1 MVQYEN
7 QAAYLNAVGVPLS
20 IEAALLYEPQAGE
33 VLIENHA
40 TAIQPL
46 DAKKHNAGYG
56 GGGSGMS
63 FPTVLG
69 TNLAGVVVQTGQGIT
84 NFQIGD
90 RVVAD
95 TPVYVNGDKR
105 SGAWQK
111 YVIANETTIAKMG
124 DVSYA
129 QAVAIGFP
137 LQTAVAALQEY
148 LGMPR
153 ERAKGDETAL
163 IWGAGGAV
171 GTCAV
176 QYAKSVSMTF
186 IAKNCSSF

>member
-20 IEAALLYEPQAGE
+20 IEAAPLYEPQAGE

-56 GGGSGMS
+56 GAGSDMS
-63 FPTVLG
+63 FPTILG
-69 TNLAGVVVQTGQGIT
+69 TNLAGIVVQTGQGIT
-84 NFQIGD
+84 RLQIGD

-95 TPVYVNGDKR
+95 TPVYINGDKR

-111 YVIANETTIAKMG
+111 YVVVKETTIAKIG
-124 DVSYA
+124 DASYA

-137 LQTAVAALQEY
+137 LQTAVAALREY
-148 LGMPR
+148 LDMPR
-153 ERAKGDETAL
+153 EESNSDETAL

-176 QYAKSVSMTF
+176 QYAKSVSMGS
-186 IAKNCSSF
+186 I